1 MVRLEYSGPAI
12 KVVHFDRS
20 GYFGRSDGPKCLFPF
35 DKIVVSTTALLYAAY
50 KNNNQTRGGLGWV
63 YATGMYRSIGRVK
76 FPKFQTGINVEWK
89 APHVSTFL
97 HVVVG
102 GAQRETGKVLQ

>member
-1 MVRLEYSGPAI
+1 M
-12 KVVHFDRS
+12 
-20 GYFGRSDGPKCLFPF
+20 
-35 DKIVVSTTALLYAAY
+35 YAAY
-50 KNNNQTRGGLGWV
+50 KNNDQMRGGLGWV

-97 HVVVG
+97 QVVVG
-102 GAQRETGKVLQ
+102 GAQRETEKVLQ